1 VKKIL
6 WSLLATI
13 VLLGTLG
20 EPVQLHA
27 DGGSPTCPTGKTCKP

>member
-1 VKKIL
+1 MKKIL

-13 VLLGTLG
+13 LLLGTLG

-27 DGGSPTCPTGKTCKP
+27 DGAGGGMCPTGKICK